1 MLLNIVKGPRNYEEI
16 RIVNGVI
23 HPTFKAAC
31 YALGLLNGDKEWQ
44 DAITQA
50 TVWATA
56 TQLRELF
63 TTILIFCE
71 IYETLKLWESTW
83 EMLSEDILLR
93 QRRILNFPD
102 LILTEGQVKNYTLYE
117 IELILQK
124 NKRSLRDYPP
134 MPTPDSALTQELHNR
149 LIREELSYNIPKLIQ
164 DHKNLYRGLNQEQMT
179 IYNVVVDFVNKK
191 KAGLYFV
198 YGAGGTGKTYI
209 YKTILSRLRSE
220 GKIVLVV
227 ASSGIAALLLP
238 GSRTAH
244 SRFAIPIDISDNS
257 TCEIRQGTQLA
268 ELIKKA
274 SLIIWDEAP
283 MDHRH
288 AFKAVD

>member
-1 MLLNIVKGPRNYEEI
+1 MDGCKCQLRRCKRVNILGLSSKVGVAAELQKMDKEKIRKMHRACLICTSNIRREIFYLRMLLNIVKGPRNYEEI
-16 RIVNGVI
+16 RTVNGVI

-31 YALGLLNGDKEWQ
+31 YALRLLNGDKEWQ

-124 NKRSLRDYPP
+124 NKRSLSHRCPLQ
-134 MPTPDSALTQELHNR
+134 TPH
-149 LIREELSYNIPKLIQ
+149 
-164 DHKNLYRGLNQEQMT
+164 
-179 IYNVVVDFVNKK
+179 
-191 KAGLYFV
+191 
-198 YGAGGTGKTYI
+198 
-209 YKTILSRLRSE
+209 
-220 GKIVLVV
+220 
-227 ASSGIAALLLP
+227 
-238 GSRTAH
+238 
-244 SRFAIPIDISDNS
+244 
-257 TCEIRQGTQLA
+257 
-268 ELIKKA
+268 
-274 SLIIWDEAP
+274 
-283 MDHRH
+283 
-288 AFKAVD
+288 